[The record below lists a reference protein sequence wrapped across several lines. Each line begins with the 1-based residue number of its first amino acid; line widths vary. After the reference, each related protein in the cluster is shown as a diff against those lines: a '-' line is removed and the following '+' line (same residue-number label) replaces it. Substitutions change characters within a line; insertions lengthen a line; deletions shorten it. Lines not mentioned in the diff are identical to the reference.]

1 MAQFLPLFSQSYT
14 KQLSSIDNFL
24 FPTSTKKISSS
35 KFIISPKKFKNSTQE
50 NSDLMDSQN
59 KYNIIFSARNENNIE
74 YRGVCKKL
82 DFSDISENT
91 FSNYS
96 ISDNENMD
104 INENSSE
111 DLTEIKNLENSSFS
125 SSSSIKTKQKRK
137 YKLKNDDFEK
147 ELKFINK
154 KQNLN
159 FEEDSLIDTKISKFE
174 EEYVIIRTL
183 CRGEMGTVYLCL
195 RLKDKQKFAVKKT
208 KFFSRKNDY
217 DNMNNFMKDLK
228 KYSYEPGSEYILQY
242 KDFWIEDIFE
252 KNNYKLSSNTKNMYI
267 VTDYF
272 NNGNLKDYIQ
282 KIKQEKTRNE
292 NLKNDF
298 FWDIIFQ
305 MILPINFLHK
315 LGYIHSDIKPSN
327 YLINDNFQLI
337 LNDFCL
343 SRKEENIRKISL
355 DELEGDSIYISPE
368 LFYKNMGTINH
379 KIDIFSL
386 GLSILEI
393 LIEDELPKNGSLWQE
408 IRNREIPQYVFDK
421 IIILENN
428 NDRNKF
434 IELIKDMT
442 QINGDLR
449 PELEN
454 ILNNEIKYPELFKR
468 YQTLK
473 SGKYDNNIFIN
484 NVNDVNNNYVLFS
497 DNKSINGVTDKNKDE
512 NINTI
517 FFKRSNSMKNLGL

>member
-1 MAQFLPLFSQSYT
+1 M
-14 KQLSSIDNFL
+14 
-24 FPTSTKKISSS
+24 
-35 KFIISPKKFKNSTQE
+35 
-50 NSDLMDSQN
+50 
-59 KYNIIFSARNENNIE
+59 
-74 YRGVCKKL
+74 
-82 DFSDISENT
+82 
-91 FSNYS
+91 
-96 ISDNENMD
+96 
-104 INENSSE
+104 
-111 DLTEIKNLENSSFS
+111 
-125 SSSSIKTKQKRK
+125 
-137 YKLKNDDFEK
+137 
-147 ELKFINK
+147 
-154 KQNLN
+154 
-159 FEEDSLIDTKISKFE
+159 
-174 EEYVIIRTL
+174 
-183 CRGEMGTVYLCL
+183 
-195 RLKDKQKFAVKKT
+195 
-208 KFFSRKNDY
+208 
-217 DNMNNFMKDLK
+217 
-228 KYSYEPGSEYILQY
+228 
-242 KDFWIEDIFE
+242 
-252 KNNYKLSSNTKNMYI
+252 
-267 VTDYF
+267 
-272 NNGNLKDYIQ
+272 
-282 KIKQEKTRNE
+282 
-292 NLKNDF
+292 
-298 FWDIIFQ
+298 
-305 MILPINFLHK
+305 HK
-315 LGYIHSDIKPSN
+315 LVYIHSDIKPSN

-428 NDRNKF
+428 KDKNKF

-442 QINGDLR
+442 QIHGDLR

-473 SGKYDNNIFIN
+473 SGKYDNNIFTN
-484 NVNDVNNNYVLFS
+484 NANDVNNNYVLFS
-497 DNKSINGVTDKNKDE
+497 NNKCINGVTDKNKNNDE